1 MDLEGHVMLVTARV
15 EFERLSQLFLLRAR
29 AFCPGEW
36 LRPRRMEAEEAR
48 VVCWRLGLAL
58 GFPMRASWMSC
69 TSLNRLG
76 CFVQSAEGP

>member
-58 GFPMRASWMSC
+58 GFPMRALTTGHVARRCDACVS
-69 TSLNRLG
+69 TS
-76 CFVQSAEGP
+76 